1 MNTQN
6 IKIQNRNE
14 VNKLSEIYESILNEY
29 KQYLLDKRLR
39 EKSVVSYIGNTKP
52 FLVFMMI
59 NNIKI
64 PKLTKN
70 DIYNYINTLNHYSI
84 VTKTDRLYCV
94 RYFLDY
100 LYVMKLTHFNG
111 HNALPKIVSHHDTT
125 LTSYY
130 SIDEITILLNS
141 IDTSTPKGN
150 RDYLIICLI
159 VYLGLRTSDII
170 NLKFENIDFENN
182 VINIIQ
188 HKTNKPLSLPLI
200 DDVKYPLLD
209 YIKNYRSKSDS
220 NYIFLSVIP
229 PFNELKGRNLKND
242 VTRYLKTANITIGNR
257 KHGPHA
263 LRHSLSNSL
272 LKENVPLEVISEIL
286 GHRNISA
293 TQKYISIDLKK
304 LKVLSLE
311 VPPIC

>member
-6 IKIQNRNE
+6 TKIQNRNE
-14 VNKLSEIYESILNEY
+14 VNRLSKSYELVLNGY
-29 KQYLLDKRLR
+29 KQYLLDKQLR
-39 EKSVVSYIGNTKP
+39 EKSVNSYIDNTKP
-52 FLVFMMI
+52 FLVFMMM

-64 PKLTKN
+64 SKLTKN
-70 DIYNYINTLNHYSI
+70 DIYNYANTLNNYAI
-84 VTKTDRLYCV
+84 VTKDIRLYCV
-94 RYFLDY
+94 RYFVDY
-100 LYVMKLTHFNG
+100 LYMMKLIDFNG

-159 VYLGLRTSDII
+159 VYLGLRTSDIV
-170 NLKFENIDFENN
+170 NLKFQNINFENN
-182 VINIIQ
+182 IINIIQ
-188 HKTNKPLSLPLI
+188 HKTSKPLSLPLI
-200 DDVKYPLLD
+200 DEIKYPLLD
-209 YIKNYRSKSDS
+209 YIKNYRGNSDS
-220 NYIFLSVIP
+220 NHIFLSVIP
-229 PFNELKGRNLKND
+229 PFNKLKGGSLKND
-242 VTRYLKTANITIGNR
+242 VTRYLKAANIIIGNR

-272 LKENVPLEVISEIL
+272 LKKNVPLEVISEIL

-293 TQKYISIDLKK
+293 TQKYISIDVKK

-311 VPPIC
+311 VPPVC

>member
-14 VNKLSEIYESILNEY
+14 VNKLSKCYESVLNNY
-29 KQYLLDKRLR
+29 KQYLLNKQLR
-39 EKSVVSYIGNTKP
+39 EKSVISYIDNTKP
-52 FLVFMMI
+52 FLFFMMM

-64 PKLTKN
+64 SKLTKN
-70 DIYNYINTLNHYSI
+70 DVYNYINTLNNYSI

-94 RYFLDY
+94 RYFVDY
-100 LYVMKLTHFNG
+100 LYAIELICFNG

-130 SIDEITILLNS
+130 STDEITRLLNS
-141 IDTSTPKGN
+141 IDTSDTKGN
-150 RDYLIICLI
+150 RDYLIISLI
-159 VYLGLRTSDII
+159 VYLGLRTSDIV
-170 NLKFENIDFENN
+170 NLKFENINFENN
-182 VINIIQ
+182 TINIIQ
-188 HKTNKPLSLPLI
+188 HKTSKPLSLPLI
-200 DDVKYPLLD
+200 DEVKYPLLD
-209 YIKNYRSKSDS
+209 YIKNYRGNSDS

-229 PFNELKGRNLKND
+229 PFDRLQGKMLKND
-242 VTRYLKTANITIGNR
+242 ITKYLKKANIDIGNR

-272 LKENVPLEVISEIL
+272 LREDVPLEIISEIL

-293 TQKYISIDLKK
+293 TQKYISIDVKN